1 MLRNG
6 GNEMKKSIALLGGFS
21 LVLLILS
28 VCFFYQPVSGI
39 PKDLPR
45 YACIVCA
52 PEEGYWGKVKD
63 GIRLADE
70 DFHTS
75 TRISGFSILD
85 SARQVELLQEVEYL
99 NLDGVITV
107 GDPDILELN
116 TIISQMESDGIPV
129 VLIDTDSAQS
139 GRSCYIGTD
148 NYEAGR
154 LAAEE
159 ILNRIDG
166 DVHVAVLAT
175 GMEKSYQAERLRGF
189 QAALEDSGR
198 AEILEVCVN
207 EQDKFSLME
216 RITDLTETY
225 DSMNAMFCA
234 EASTTQYIGL
244 AGNSLASLRDLVIIG
259 FDDLDATLQAIRN
272 GFLDATIIQDAQ
284 AMGYEAVRYLSS
296 HAGHRTGRTETQ
308 NSARFEPIAA
318 GNLYT
323 KIQIVTADNVDTF
336 KIP

>member
-1 MLRNG
+1 
-6 GNEMKKSIALLGGFS
+6 MKKSVALLIGFS
-21 LVLLILS
+21 FVLLILS
-28 VCFFYQPVSGI
+28 LYFFYEPFSRI
-39 PKDLPR
+39 PGDQPR

-52 PEEGYWGKVKD
+52 PEEGYWGEVKA

-70 DFHTS
+70 EFQTS

-85 SARQVELLQEVEYL
+85 TARQVQLLQEVEYL

-107 GDPDILELN
+107 GDPDILKLN
-116 TIISQMESDGIPV
+116 EIIGQIESDGIPV

-159 ILNRIDG
+159 ILDRIDG
-166 DVHVAVLAT
+166 DVHAAVLAT

-216 RITDLTETY
+216 SIACLTETY
-225 DSMNAMFCA
+225 ASMNAIFCA

-296 HAGHRTGRTETQ
+296 PPGHRTGQTETQ
-308 NSARFEPIAA
+308 NSNTPDPASA

-323 KIQIVTADNVDTF
+323 KIQLVTADNVDTY